1 MSGRLANILFLVGFV
16 AYCAIRGVYQKKA
29 AGSEKIDR
37 RRDRTETLLLL
48 TVFVGNMLLP
58 VIYILTP
65 WLRFADYRL
74 PGWGPWVGVVIM
86 ILALWLFWRSHADLG
101 RNWSITLEIRREH
114 ELIKSGVYRLVR
126 HPMYASIFLFGLAQ
140 GLMLSNWLAG
150 WAAVATFAV
159 MYFIRMPREERMM
172 MEHFGEGYREYMEE
186 TGRLWPRMGRRERVG
201 VRGGK
206 TEADYD

>member
-1 MSGRLANILFLVGFV
+1 MSGRVANILFLAGFV
-16 AYCAIRGVYQKKA
+16 VYCAIRGVFQKRV
-29 AGSEKIDR
+29 AGSEKIAR
-37 RRDRTETLLLL
+37 RRDRTETLLLFV
-48 TVFVGNMLLP
+48 VFVGNMLLP
-58 VIYILTP
+58 LIYILTP

-74 PGWGPWVGVVIM
+74 PGWGPWVGVGVM

-101 RNWSITLEIRREH
+101 RNWSITLEIRRDH

-159 MYFIRMPREERMM
+159 MYFVRTPREERMM
-172 MEHFGEGYREYMEE
+172 VENFGEGYREYMEE
-186 TGRLWPRMGRRERVG
+186 TGRLWPKVGRRSQ
-201 VRGGK
+201 K
-206 TEADYD
+206 TEVRM